1 MASESITI
9 DASSLN
15 RIAAGLSRFE
25 KEIPGAVSS
34 SLNRTV
40 DYMNTRV
47 GKLVSQEYEI
57 TAKDVKKTIQKIKSS
72 KGTLK
77 AGIRSTGGTLT
88 LSHFKITPKTPGKRG
103 KVKVKVKKKEGY
115 KEIKTTPKA
124 FVQSITGKTH
134 VAKRVGS
141 GRLPISILRSLS
153 VPQMIQ
159 NANVSNIVL
168 NEANK
173 KLEERV
179 QHEIEYRLSKLRS
192 R

>member
-1 MASESITI
+1 MASENITI

-57 TAKDVKKTIQKIKSS
+57 TAKDVKKTIKKIKSS
-72 KGTLK
+72 KGTLR

-88 LSHFKITPKTPGKRG
+88 FSHFKFTPKTPGKKG
-103 KVKVKVKKKEGY
+103 KVKVKIKKKEGY

-134 VAKRVGS
+134 VVKRVGS

-179 QHEIEYRLSKLRS
+179 QHEIEYRLNKLRS